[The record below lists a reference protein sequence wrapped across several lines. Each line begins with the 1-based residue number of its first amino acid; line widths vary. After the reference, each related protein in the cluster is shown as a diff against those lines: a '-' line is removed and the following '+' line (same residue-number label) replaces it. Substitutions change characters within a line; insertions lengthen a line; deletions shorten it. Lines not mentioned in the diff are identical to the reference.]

1 MLLSDRDPFPLGMD
15 LAEVCCVNAEMVLT
29 AFGGVGLFLYGMFR
43 MGEGL
48 QKAAGDRMR
57 RILETLTVNRFAS
70 VAAGMVVTAVIQSSA
85 ATTVMCVSFV
95 NAGLMGLE
103 QAIGVIM
110 GANIGTTI
118 TAQLVA
124 FSLERVAL
132 PAIAIGMVMR
142 LAGRRK
148 TAKGFGDVLLGFG
161 MLFLGMSIVG
171 DALEPLRTYQPF
183 LDLMLLGRKNPLIGI
198 LVGIVVTTLL
208 QSSSAVTGLLVTM
221 ASRGIVTLGM
231 ALPIILG
238 SNIGTTSTALVSSI
252 GTSLTARR
260 TALAHFLFNAFG
272 SIVFVPFLTPFEKL
286 AATTSADMA
295 RQIANAH
302 SIFNITVTVLLLPVI
317 SQFAALICRLLKGD
331 ESIVERGPK
340 YLDARLVSTPFMA
353 VMQTKKEVLR
363 MAKLCIENLE
373 TAISIFLGEKRD
385 RRRFDDIEDVIDEI
399 EEAISYYVAKI
410 SQHDVSDKDAKVLT
424 SVINICADLER
435 IGDHAVSIVEL
446 ADYSF
451 EHQLPFSEEGIKE
464 LEDMMG
470 KVLEAVRVAV
480 EALETGDKAKASSI
494 VAMDDILD
502 DMERE
507 LRAKHIR
514 RLNQGICY
522 PASGVVYLDMISH
535 LERIGDHA
543 VNIAEQVLAA

>member
-1 MLLSDRDPFPLGMD
+1 M
-15 LAEVCCVNAEMVLT
+15 NAEMVLT
-29 AFGGVGLFLYGMFR
+29 AAGGVGLFLYGMFR
-43 MGEGL
+43 MGDGL

-57 RILETLTVNRFAS
+57 RILEALTVNRFAS
-70 VAAGMVVTAVIQSSA
+70 VAAGLVVTAIIQSSG

-95 NAGLMGLE
+95 NAGLMRLE

-124 FSLERVAL
+124 FNLEKVAL
-132 PAIAIGMVMR
+132 PSIALGMLMR
-142 LAGRRK
+142 LAGKRK
-148 TAKGFGDVLLGFG
+148 QSKGFGDVLLGFG

-171 DALEPLRTYQPF
+171 DALEPLKTYEPF
-183 LDLMLLGRKNPLIGI
+183 LNLMLLGRKNPLIGM
-198 LVGIVVTTLL
+198 LVGIIATAML

-221 ASRGIVTLGM
+221 AGRGIVNLGM

-238 SNIGTTSTALVSSI
+238 SNIGTTSTALMSSI

-260 TALAHFLFNAFG
+260 TALAHFLFNVFG
-272 SIVFVPFLTPFEKL
+272 SLVFLPFLSPFERF
-286 AATTSADMA
+286 AAATSADMA

-302 SIFNITVTVLLLPVI
+302 SIFNITVTAALLPFI
-317 SQFAALICRLLKGD
+317 SRFEALICRMLKGE
-331 ESIVERGPK
+331 ESIVERGPI

-353 VMQTKKEVLR
+353 VVQTKKEVLR

-373 TAISIFLGEKRD
+373 SAVAIFLGEKRD
-385 RRRFDDIEDVIDEI
+385 RRRFDDIENAIDEI
-399 EEAISYYVAKI
+399 EEAVSYYVAKV
-410 SQHDVSDKDAKVLT
+410 SQHDVSVNEAKILT

-446 ADYSF
+446 ADYST
-451 EHQLPFSEEGIKE
+451 EHQLPFSEEGINELKE
-464 LEDMMG
+464 MIN
-470 KVLEAVRVAV
+470 KVLEAVKVAV
-480 EALETGDKAKASSI
+480 EALETGDKVKAAGI
-494 VAMDDILD
+494 VTMDDVLD
-502 DMERE
+502 EMERE
-507 LRAKHIR
+507 LRATHIR

>member
-1 MLLSDRDPFPLGMD
+1 MS
-15 LAEVCCVNAEMVLT
+15 AEMVLT

-43 MGEGL
+43 MSEGL

-70 VAAGMVVTAVIQSSA
+70 VAAGLVVTAVIQSSG
-85 ATTVMCVSFV
+85 ATAVMCVSFV

-103 QAIGVIM
+103 QAIAVIM

-124 FSLERVAL
+124 FSFEKVAL
-132 PAIAIGMVMR
+132 PAIALGMVMR

-148 TAKGFGDVLLGFG
+148 VSKGFGDVLLGFG

-171 DALEPLRTYQPF
+171 DALEPLRTYEPF
-183 LDLMLLGRKNPLIGI
+183 LNLMLLGRKNPLIGI
-198 LVGIVVTTLL
+198 LVGIIVTTLL
-208 QSSSAVTGLLVTM
+208 QSSSAATGLAVTM
-221 ASRGIVTLGM
+221 ASRGIVDLGM

-260 TALAHFLFNAFG
+260 TALAHFLFNTFG
-272 SIVFVPFLTPFEKL
+272 TIVFLPLLSPFERL
-286 AATTSADMA
+286 AASTTTDMA

-302 SIFNITVTVLLLPVI
+302 SIFNITVTLLLLPVI
-317 SQFAALICRLLKGD
+317 PQFADLICRILKGD

-363 MAKLCIENLE
+363 MARLCIENLE
-373 TAISIFLGEKRD
+373 TAVAIFIGEKRD

-399 EEAISYYVAKI
+399 EEAISYYVAKV
-410 SQHDVSDKDAKVLT
+410 SQHDVSDSEAKTLT

-446 ADYSF
+446 ADYSK
-451 EHQLPFSEEGIKE
+451 EHELPFSEEGISE
-464 LEDMMG
+464 LNEMVSY
-470 KVLEAVRVAV
+470 VLEAVKGAV
-480 EALETGDKAKASSI
+480 EALDTGDKVKATRI
-494 VAMDDILD
+494 VAMDDRLD
-502 DMERE
+502 EMERE

-522 PASGVVYLDMISH
+522 PASGVVYLDMLSH

-543 VNIAEQVLAA
+543 VNIAEQVIAA

>member
-1 MLLSDRDPFPLGMD
+1 M
-15 LAEVCCVNAEMVLT
+15 
-29 AFGGVGLFLYGMFR
+29 
-43 MGEGL
+43 
-48 QKAAGDRMR
+48 
-57 RILETLTVNRFAS
+57 
-70 VAAGMVVTAVIQSSA
+70 
-85 ATTVMCVSFV
+85 
-95 NAGLMGLE
+95 
-103 QAIGVIM
+103 
-110 GANIGTTI
+110 
-118 TAQLVA
+118 
-124 FSLERVAL
+124 
-132 PAIAIGMVMR
+132 
-142 LAGRRK
+142 
-148 TAKGFGDVLLGFG
+148 
-161 MLFLGMSIVG
+161 
-171 DALEPLRTYQPF
+171 
-183 LDLMLLGRKNPLIGI
+183 
-198 LVGIVVTTLL
+198 
-208 QSSSAVTGLLVTM
+208 
-221 ASRGIVTLGM
+221 
-231 ALPIILG
+231 
-238 SNIGTTSTALVSSI
+238 
-252 GTSLTARR
+252 
-260 TALAHFLFNAFG
+260 
-272 SIVFVPFLTPFEKL
+272 
-286 AATTSADMA
+286 
-295 RQIANAH
+295 
-302 SIFNITVTVLLLPVI
+302 
-317 SQFAALICRLLKGD
+317 
-331 ESIVERGPK
+331 ERGPK